1 MAEASSSGPLKVAL
15 ERDGALLH
23 LTLNRPKANICDAQM
38 IEALQA
44 ALDAHAGHAA
54 LRGVLLDAEGPHF
67 SFGAS
72 VEEHLAERCAGMLAS
87 LHALILTLA
96 GCRVPVL
103 VAVRGQCLGGGLEIA
118 LAGGP
123 IFAAP
128 NAQFGQPEIKLGVF
142 APAASC
148 LLPWRVS
155 AVAAEDLLCS
165 GRSIDAAQALAI
177 GLVQML
183 ADDPVAAALAY
194 FDEHLAPRSAAAL
207 AHAMQAVRA
216 PRLAAM
222 RDELARVERL
232 YLQSLMKTRDANEGL
247 AAFLAKRSPTWE
259 HR

>member
-1 MAEASSSGPLKVAL
+1 MADSAATGPLKAAL
-15 ERDGALLH
+15 EREGALLR
-23 LTLNRPKANICDAQM
+23 LTLARPKANICDAEM
-38 IEALQA
+38 IGALQA
-44 ALDAHAGHAA
+44 ALDAQRGNIA

-72 VEEHLAERCAGMLAS
+72 VEEHLADRCAGMLAS
-87 LHALILTLA
+87 LHALILALA
-96 GCRVPVL
+96 GFRVPVL

-123 IFAAP
+123 IFATA

-148 LLPWRVS
+148 LLHWRMN

-165 GRSIDAAQALAI
+165 GRSIDGTRAHELGLVHALAE
-177 GLVQML
+177 
-183 ADDPVAAALAY
+183 DPVAAALAY

-207 AHAMQAVRA
+207 AHALQAVRGR
-216 PRLAAM
+216 RLIEL
-222 RDELARVERL
+222 REDLARAERL
-232 YLQSLMKTRDANEGL
+232 YLESLMHTRDANEGL
-247 AAFLAKRSPTWE
+247 AAFLAKRAPTWE

>member
-1 MAEASSSGPLKVAL
+1 MAESPLKVAL

-87 LHALILTLA
+87 LHALILALA

-216 PRLAAM
+216 PRLAAL

>member
-44 ALDAHAGHAA
+44 ALDAHADHAA
-54 LRGVLLDAEGPHF
+54 LRAVLLDAEGPHF

-87 LHALILTLA
+87 LHALILALA

-148 LLPWRVS
+148 LLPWRVN